1 MKLSKMVEVS
11 DLERLDNDNKED
23 IINDNNTFQQNE
35 NKSTIDSKID
45 SETQSELDK
54 LKSYAGLWYMKLII
68 NLIFHYTHFKL

>member
-23 IINDNNTFQQNE
+23 IINNDNTFQQNE
-35 NKSTIDSKID
+35 NKSSIDSKID

-54 LKSYAGLWYMKLII
+54 LKSYAGL
-68 NLIFHYTHFKL
+68 

>member
-23 IINDNNTFQQNE
+23 IINDDNTVQQNE
-35 NKSTIDSKID
+35 NKSSIDSKID

-54 LKSYAGLWYMKLII
+54 LKSYAGL
-68 NLIFHYTHFKL
+68 

>member
-23 IINDNNTFQQNE
+23 IINDDNTFQQNE
-35 NKSTIDSKID
+35 NKSSIDSKID

-54 LKSYAGLWYMKLII
+54 LKSYAGL
-68 NLIFHYTHFKL
+68 

>member
-23 IINDNNTFQQNE
+23 IINADNTFQQNE
-35 NKSTIDSKID
+35 NKSSIDSKID

-54 LKSYAGLWYMKLII
+54 LKSYAGL
-68 NLIFHYTHFKL
+68 

>member
-1 MKLSKMVEVS
+1 MMKGIKMKLSKMVEVS

-35 NKSTIDSKID
+35 NKSSIDSKID

-54 LKSYAGLWYMKLII
+54 LKSYAGL
-68 NLIFHYTHFKL
+68 

>member
-23 IINDNNTFQQNE
+23 IINNDNTFQQNE

-54 LKSYAGLWYMKLII
+54 LKSYAGL
-68 NLIFHYTHFKL
+68 